1 LDKEKTDEI
10 HHKDDCVSDFNENE
24 KQTTERTGHKGDVEQ
39 EINDLDI
46 LINDPETGLLAQIK
60 DTEEAL
66 TANHESQVS
75 ETATR
80 SEENLNYQTDIANI
94 VEAEG
99 LLEKA
104 IKILKAHYKY
114 LDEKESSLAQED
126 PAPPSTWEEEE
137 GVARGFRGQSE
148 KGTQVIEMLEFI
160 LLESKKEEAMA
171 HKDEEEA
178 QHAFEDSMADLK
190 KEEADLMKTL
200 AELNATLAEKQAELE
215 QKKAELEKET
225 AGKLATEAYLEK
237 IKPGCDF
244 ITENFEYREESR
256 ASEAE
261 ALKKAIEIL
270 KGSPAYQAA
279 VAAAEEESFGECKAK
294 CIGQKEHVECKAC
307 LAEVTI
313 PAYCAGHKGTEG
325 C

>member
-1 LDKEKTDEI
+1 
-10 HHKDDCVSDFNENE
+10 
-24 KQTTERTGHKGDVEQ
+24 
-39 EINDLDI
+39 
-46 LINDPETGLLAQIK
+46 
-60 DTEEAL
+60 
-66 TANHESQVS
+66 
-75 ETATR
+75 
-80 SEENLNYQTDIANI
+80 
-94 VEAEG
+94 
-99 LLEKA
+99 
-104 IKILKAHYKY
+104 

-200 AELNATLAEKQAELE
+200 AELNATLAEKRAELE
-215 QKKAELEKET
+215 QKKEELEKEV
-225 AGKLATEAYLEK
+225 AGKIATEEYLEK

-244 ITENFEYREESR
+244 ITENFDYREESR
-256 ASEAE
+256 AAEEE

-279 VAAAEEESFGECKAK
+279 VASAEEESFGECKAK

-313 PAYCAGHKGTEG
+313 PAYCAGHAGTEG

>member
-1 LDKEKTDEI
+1 MTQRRGFSHRSSRRRRRSLR
-10 HHKDDCVSDFNENE
+10 
-24 KQTTERTGHKGDVEQ
+24 TTRARS
-39 EINDLDI
+39 LR
-46 LINDPETGLLAQIK
+46 P
-60 DTEEAL
+60 
-66 TANHESQVS
+66 
-75 ETATR
+75 R
-80 SEENLNYQTDIANI
+80 SESNLNYQTDIANI

-104 IKILKAHYKY
+104 IKVLKAHYKY
-114 LDEKESSLAQED
+114 LDEKATSLVQED

-137 GVARGFRGQSE
+137 DVARGFRGQSE

-171 HKDEEEA
+171 HTDEEKA
-178 QHAFEDSMADLK
+178 QHDYEDSMADLK

-200 AELNATLAEKQAELE
+200 AEKRAELE
-215 QKKAELEKET
+215 QKKEELEKEV

-244 ITENFEYREESR
+244 IPENFDYREESR
-256 ASEAE
+256 AAEEE

-313 PAYCAGHKGTEG
+313 PAYCAGHAGTDG